1 MGKYF
6 RWGNNIGGN
15 NIGGRNIIGGK
26 FYRWGNIIG
35 EEIILVGEML

>member
-6 RWGNNIGGN
+6 RWGNIIGGN
-15 NIGGRNIIGGK
+15 NIGKRNIIGWK
-26 FYRWGNIIG
+26 YYRWGNIIG